1 MGGDPQRSLFCRAG
15 ADAADAG
22 RLDLWNEF
30 QNMPEL
36 EWPHG
41 YFAALVLM
49 VIVGVLPYL
58 FFNGRNGYCDQSH
71 SRRRSDRIAGKLF
84 C

>member
-36 EWPHG
+36 DWPHG
-41 YFAALVLM
+41 YFIALVLT
-49 VIVGVLPYL
+49 VIVGVLPYFL
-58 FFNGRNGYCDQSH
+58 QMEEVAIKPASKRN
-71 SRRRSDRIAGKLF
+71 L
-84 C
+84 